1 MSDAFQESWDI
12 VKDFYLDPPSL
23 ADVYQMR
30 GPMGHFVPPDI
41 NSDDKITDLKTRWQY
56 DKDGNPEKITEKVEP
71 YLPRGYKPGF
81 AGVNLGSHMWDM
93 LYGIYRQ
100 PLRHSP
106 RLEQGITDTL
116 THESTHK
123 AMDSIIREILQEEY
137 MNKVKSGELSTKEAQ
152 ALANK
157 DYGQFH
163 EYGAY
168 ASEFG
173 TPAYISREERDPV
186 KRMKIYSQH
195 PATRSTP
202 KQAFDSAELLD
213 VARTLMPKLP
223 NYGLSTRKDRNDNY
237 EVIQDESANE
247 RADELYEQVT
257 DDSMF
262 YDLGQFRNLASEPDD
277 NDLIDTMMTRKPYE
291 HYSDIDFD
299 FPQDSSERDLIRRF
313 NRQKSFK
320 QAMGLRARENAKK
333 RQQNE

>member
-1 MSDAFQESWDI
+1 
-12 VKDFYLDPPSL
+12 
-23 ADVYQMR
+23 
-30 GPMGHFVPPDI
+30 
-41 NSDDKITDLKTRWQY
+41 
-56 DKDGNPEKITEKVEP
+56 
-71 YLPRGYKPGF
+71 
-81 AGVNLGSHMWDM
+81 
-93 LYGIYRQ
+93 
-100 PLRHSP
+100 
-106 RLEQGITDTL
+106 
-116 THESTHK
+116 
-123 AMDSIIREILQEEY
+123 
-137 MNKVKSGELSTKEAQ
+137 
-152 ALANK
+152 
-157 DYGQFH
+157 
-163 EYGAY
+163 
-168 ASEFG
+168 
-173 TPAYISREERDPV
+173 
-186 KRMKIYSQH
+186 
-195 PATRSTP
+195 
-202 KQAFDSAELLD
+202 
-213 VARTLMPKLP
+213 MPKLP